1 MLSRDERGVALFMV
15 IGVILLVSI
24 LSAIILGIASSH
36 SRLTHHQVSRIQA
49 QYAAKAG
56 VLYALDKLR
65 LRLPAD
71 AACWPPAGPFPYV
84 RQMKS
89 SGAGCDI
96 IESGLP
102 VSVSQVD
109 ITVYAPD
116 SGVVPGTQKVS
127 ATAIYN
133 TYTP

>member
-24 LSAIILGIASSH
+24 LSATILGIATSH
-36 SRLTHHQVSRIQA
+36 TRLTHHQVSRIQA
-49 QYAAKAG
+49 QYAAKSG
-56 VLYALDKLR
+56 MVYALDKLR
-65 LRLPAD
+65 RNDD
-71 AACWPPAGPFPYV
+71 AVCWPPAGPFPYT

-89 SGAGCDI
+89 SGSGCDI

-102 VSVSQVD
+102 ASVSRVD

-127 ATAIYN
+127 ATAIY